1 MRPSKYTW
9 LAVCLF
15 VVLET
20 TAASFA
26 QGTAAPKAPPKSP
39 AKAPSA
45 APRRPPAAEPK
56 RSSEPEVLTNDS
68 IVKMLS
74 AGVDEEIVIAKI
86 KSSPAAFTMDT
97 DSLIRL
103 KGANVPQAVVRAMLN
118 WKAPGTA
125 APAAGEPVA
134 GNVVKDPGP
143 ALPSA
148 PPVAAVPETPLTT
161 VTARQGATTFPLS
174 DKPQSVLFVKSEAGT
189 AKEAVVNIVLGD
201 VGIQLITMGLAP
213 MVGWNPYLGDVVSK
227 AAKVGKGLLLNQN
240 GATRGFEIE
249 TLTGATA
256 DVTLKEGKAEFL
268 IPMNRYIPSADMD
281 PSTIEP
287 VVLRMQ
293 PRENEQRRVLSGRK
307 VIIKTTKKGR
317 FDMKPTT
324 DREESNV
331 EQSLVPITVERMPNE
346 IIKITTGEDL
356 KRGEYA
362 LVFRKKDVASP
373 LTSNVVLKATQ
384 KQTGASADA
393 ASQAGGMPPAGAMP
407 PGGFPG
413 MTPEMMA
420 QMTPEQMAAMQQQ
433 MTAMQMQQQGQRQ
446 PPAQP
451 KGGGMGGMFGGMGRK
466 TPPPPPAQAPTA
478 DASTGFLA
486 WDFRVLP

>member
-1 MRPSKYTW
+1 MRRSKYTW
-9 LAVCLF
+9 LTVCLF

-26 QGTAAPKAPPKSP
+26 QGTATPKAPPKSP

-45 APRRPPAAEPK
+45 APRRPPAEPK

-103 KGANVPQAVVRAMLN
+103 KSANVPQAVVRAMLN

-125 APAAGEPVA
+125 APAAAEPVV

-143 ALPSA
+143 ALPLA
-148 PPVAAVPETPLTT
+148 APVAAVPETPLTT
-161 VTARQGATTFPLS
+161 VTARQGASTFPLS

-240 GATRGFEIE
+240 GATKGFEIE

-317 FDMKPTT
+317 FDLKPTS

-362 LVFRKKDVASP
+362 LVFRKKDPASA
-373 LTSNVVLKATQ
+373 LTANVVLKATQ

-393 ASQAGGMPPAGAMP
+393 TPPAGAMP
-407 PGGFPG
+407 PGGAFPG

-420 QMTPEQMAAMQQQ
+420 QMTPEQRAAMQQQ
-433 MTAMQMQQQGQRQ
+433 MIAMQMQQQGQGQ

-466 TPPPPPAQAPTA
+466 TPPPPPTQAPTA